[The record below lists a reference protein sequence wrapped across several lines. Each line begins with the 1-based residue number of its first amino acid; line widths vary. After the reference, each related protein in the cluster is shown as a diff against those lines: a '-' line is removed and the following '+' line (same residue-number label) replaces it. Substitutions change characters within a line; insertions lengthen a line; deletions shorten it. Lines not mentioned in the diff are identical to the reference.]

1 MKLRVLLL
9 PVILILAAAGNLQ
22 AMGSTDS
29 AMGRIKA
36 FHPVIT
42 LEKGEVT
49 VKGSE
54 SEGWEQA
61 SVGMLLFSGDTVVT
75 GKASQAEIQFASGA
89 VRIYENSSIVIPSIG
104 ENSRLKDVR
113 EIFIDNGAGTFK
125 INPQGTK
132 GGFEFRTKTVQ
143 GSVRG
148 TVFTVTVKKNRT
160 MVAVFSGMV
169 EVSDSE
175 GTPGSSVTL
184 EKGQAIIASDSEGLG
199 EVKSIDTLDAW
210 KDWENDSTP
219 DTKILDQIS
228 TDTVD
233 GNDKTIKGTKDHGA
247 GIGANKK

>member
-1 MKLRVLLL
+1 MKLRVFLL

-29 AMGRIKA
+29 AIGRIKA

-49 VKGSE
+49 VKGAE

-113 EIFIDNGAGTFK
+113 EIFIDNGTGTFK

-132 GGFEFRTKTVQ
+132 KGFEFRTKTVQ

-148 TVFTVTVKKNRT
+148 TVFTVTVKTDKT
-160 MVAVFSGMV
+160 IVTVSSGLV

-175 GTPGSSVTL
+175 GTPESSVTL
-184 EKGQAIIASDSEGLG
+184 EKGQGIISDSSEGLG
-199 EVKSIDTLDAW
+199 EVLSFEPKNVWD
-210 KDWENDSTP
+210 DWEKNNTP
-219 DTKILDQIS
+219 DTTSLDPI
-228 TDTVD
+228 DTV
-233 GNDKTIKGTKDHGA
+233 NDSDKDSKGTKDHGA
-247 GIGANKK
+247 GVGSNKK